1 MTQSLLTNPPL
12 SLYIHIPWCIRKCP
26 YCDFNSHGIKQLGGL
41 DDIPEQA
48 YIDRLLLDLEQEL
61 PLVWGR
67 RLHSIFIGGGTP
79 SLFSAEGMD
88 RLLSGVRARI
98 PFEGDIEIT
107 MEANPGT
114 FEAERFAGFR
124 QAGINRLSIG
134 VQSFNAKHLELLGRV
149 HNPEQAIAA
158 AEFAHQAGF
167 RSFNLDLMHGLPDQ
181 TTEQALVDLQTAI
194 NLKPQ
199 HISWYQLTIEPNT
212 LFYQQPPTLPVD
224 ETLWTIQEQGQS
236 LLQQNGYSQYEIS
249 AFAKEP
255 QLRSQHN
262 LNYWQFGDYLGIG
275 AGAHGKITRLDHNQ
289 VERTTKSRHPKDY
302 LQKSVAEIRSGHAIA
317 AHELPFEFMLNALRL
332 NEGVPSSYFELRTGL
347 PLHSIQP
354 MLQQAIKDGLLVNSS
369 NMIAPT
375 EKGSLFL
382 NELLQRFIEEMDI
395 SSQTNSSQDNQIH
408 IKSLD

>member
-1 MTQSLLTNPPL
+1 MSLLTNPPL

-88 RLLSGVRARI
+88 RLISGVRARI

-134 VQSFNAKHLELLGRV
+134 VQSFNARHLELLGRV

-181 TTEQALVDLQTAI
+181 TTEQALSDLQTAI

-224 ETLWTIQEQGQS
+224 DTLWSIQDEGQA
-236 LLQQNGYSQYEIS
+236 LLRQHGYGQYEIS

-255 QLRSQHN
+255 QFRSQHN

-275 AGAHGKITRLDHNQ
+275 AGAHGKITRLDLNQ
-289 VERTTKSRHPKDY
+289 VQRTTKSRHPKDY
-302 LQKSVAEIRSGHAIA
+302 LQKTVTEVRTSHPIPEHEI
-317 AHELPFEFMLNALRL
+317 PFEFMLNALRL
-332 NEGVPSSYFELRTGL
+332 LDGVPTAYFEQRGGL
-347 PLHSIQP
+347 MLTDIQP
-354 MLQQAIKDGLLVNSS
+354 AIDQAVEDGLLH
-369 NMIAPT
+369 ITRDRIQPT
-375 EKGSLFL
+375 EKGTLFL
-382 NELLQRFIEEMDI
+382 NELLQRFIHEQIDSQKSDRINII
-395 SSQTNSSQDNQIH
+395 SLN
-408 IKSLD
+408 

>member
-1 MTQSLLTNPPL
+1 MSLLTNPPL
-12 SLYIHIPWCIRKCP
+12 SLYIHIPWCIKKCP

-41 DDIPEQA
+41 DEIPEQA
-48 YIDRLLLDLEQEL
+48 YIDKLLLDLEQEL
-61 PLVWGR
+61 PFIWGR

-88 RLLSGVRARI
+88 RLISGVRARL

-114 FEAERFAGFR
+114 FEVERFAGFR

-134 VQSFNAKHLELLGRV
+134 VQSFNAKHLERLGRV

-181 TTEQALVDLQTAI
+181 TTEQALADLQIAI
-194 NLKPQ
+194 DLKPQ

-212 LFYQQPPTLPVD
+212 LFYQQPPSLPVD

-236 LLQQNGYSQYEIS
+236 LLQQHGYNQYEIS
-249 AFAKEP
+249 AYARSPEF
-255 QLRSQHN
+255 RSQHN

-275 AGAHGKITRLDHNQ
+275 AGAHGKITRLDLNQ
-289 VERTTKSRHPKDY
+289 IERTTKSRHPKDY
-302 LQKSVAEIRSGHAIA
+302 LQKSVAEIRTCNAISS
-317 AHELPFEFMLNALRL
+317 HELPFEFMLNALRL
-332 NEGVPSSYFELRTGL
+332 LEGVPSSFFEQRTGL
-347 PLHSIQP
+347 PLNSIQP
-354 MLQQAIKDGLLVNSS
+354 MLNQAIKDGLLLDSMNT
-369 NMIAPT
+369 IAPT

-382 NELLQRFIEEMDI
+382 NELLQRFIDEMDI
-395 SSQTNSSQDNQIH
+395 SSQTNTPQENQIN

>member
-1 MTQSLLTNPPL
+1 MSLLTNPPL

-41 DDIPEQA
+41 DDIPEQE

-88 RLLSGVRARI
+88 RLISGVRALI

-134 VQSFNAKHLELLGRV
+134 VQSFDAKHLERLGRV

-181 TTEQALVDLQTAI
+181 TPEQALADLRTAI
-194 NLKPQ
+194 NLQPQ

-224 ETLWTIQEQGQS
+224 DTLWTIQEEGQS
-236 LLQQNGYSQYEIS
+236 LLQQHGYNQYEIS
-249 AFAKEP
+249 AYARKPEY
-255 QLRSQHN
+255 RSQHN

-275 AGAHGKITRLDHNQ
+275 AGAHGKITRLDLNQ
-289 VERTTKSRHPKDY
+289 IHRTTKSRHPKDY
-302 LQKSVAEIRSGHAIA
+302 LQKSVTQIRTSKAIP

-332 NEGVPSSYFELRTGL
+332 LQGVPSSYFQQRTGL
-347 PLHSIQP
+347 ALNSIQS
-354 MLQQAIKDGLLVNSS
+354 MIDESIEDGLLCNKKDR
-369 NMIAPT
+369 IEPT
-375 EKGSLFL
+375 DKGALFL
-382 NELLQRFIEEMDI
+382 NELLQVFMQDAMIQEPSDI
-395 SSQTNSSQDNQIH
+395 KKSDLIN
-408 IKSLD
+408 IKQLY

>member
-1 MTQSLLTNPPL
+1 MSLLTNPPL

-48 YIDRLLLDLEQEL
+48 YIDRLLQDLEQEL
-61 PLVWGR
+61 PFVWGR

-88 RLLSGVRARI
+88 RLISGVRARI

-134 VQSFNAKHLELLGRV
+134 VQSFNAGHLELLGRV

-181 TTEQALVDLQTAI
+181 TTEQALTDLRTAI

-212 LFYQQPPTLPVD
+212 LFYQQPPSLPVD
-224 ETLWTIQEQGQS
+224 ETLWTIQEQGLA
-236 LLQQNGYSQYEIS
+236 LLQQHGYGQYEIS
-249 AFAKEP
+249 AFAKQP
-255 QLRSQHN
+255 QFRSQHN
-262 LNYWQFGDYLGIG
+262 VNYWQFGDYLGIG
-275 AGAHGKITRLDHNQ
+275 AGAHGKITRLDLNQ
-289 VERTTKSRHPKDY
+289 IHRTTKSRHPKDY
-302 LQKSVAEIRSGHAIA
+302 LHKTVTETRASQAIPAREI
-317 AHELPFEFMLNALRL
+317 PFEFMLNVLRL
-332 NEGVPSSYFELRTGL
+332 LDGVPTAYFEQRGGL
-347 PLHSIQP
+347 LLNDIQP
-354 MLQQAIKDGLLVNSS
+354 TIDQAVEDGLLH
-369 NMIAPT
+369 ITRDRIQPT
-375 EKGSLFL
+375 EKGTLFL
-382 NELLQRFIEEMDI
+382 NELLQRFIYEEIEFKKGDRI
-395 SSQTNSSQDNQIH
+395 NIIPLN
-408 IKSLD
+408 

>member
-1 MTQSLLTNPPL
+1 MSLLTNPPL

-88 RLLSGVRARI
+88 RLISGVRARI

-134 VQSFNAKHLELLGRV
+134 VQSFNARHLELLGRV

-181 TTEQALVDLQTAI
+181 TTEQALSDLQTAI

-224 ETLWTIQEQGQS
+224 DTLWSIQDEGQA
-236 LLQQNGYSQYEIS
+236 LLQQHGYGQYEIS

-255 QLRSQHN
+255 QFRSQHN

-275 AGAHGKITRLDHNQ
+275 AGAHGKITRLDLNQ
-289 VERTTKSRHPKDY
+289 VHRTTKSRHPKDY
-302 LQKSVAEIRSGHAIA
+302 LQKTVTEVRASHPIPEHEI
-317 AHELPFEFMLNALRL
+317 PFEFMLNTLRL
-332 NEGVPSSYFELRTGL
+332 LDGVPTAYFEQRGGILL
-347 PLHSIQP
+347 NDIQP
-354 MLQQAIKDGLLVNSS
+354 AIVQAAEDGLLH
-369 NMIAPT
+369 ITRDRIQPT
-375 EKGSLFL
+375 EKGTLFL
-382 NELLQRFIEEMDI
+382 NELLQRFIHEEIDPKKSDRINII
-395 SSQTNSSQDNQIH
+395 SLN
-408 IKSLD
+408 

>member
-1 MTQSLLTNPPL
+1 MSLLTNPPL

-48 YIDRLLLDLEQEL
+48 YIDRLLQDLEQEL
-61 PLVWGR
+61 PFVWGR

-88 RLLSGVRARI
+88 RLISGVRARI

-134 VQSFNAKHLELLGRV
+134 VQSFNAGHLELLGRV

-181 TTEQALVDLQTAI
+181 TTEQALTDLRTAI

-212 LFYQQPPTLPVD
+212 LFYQQPPSLPVD
-224 ETLWTIQEQGQS
+224 ETLWTIQEQGLA
-236 LLQQNGYSQYEIS
+236 LLQQHGYGQYEIS
-249 AFAKEP
+249 AFAKQP
-255 QLRSQHN
+255 QFRSQHN
-262 LNYWQFGDYLGIG
+262 VNYWQFGDYLGIG
-275 AGAHGKITRLDHNQ
+275 AGAHGKITRLDLNQ
-289 VERTTKSRHPKDY
+289 IHRTTKSRHPKDY
-302 LQKSVAEIRSGHAIA
+302 LHKTVTETRASQAIPAREI
-317 AHELPFEFMLNALRL
+317 PFEFMLNVLRL
-332 NEGVPSSYFELRTGL
+332 LDGVPTAYFEQRGGL
-347 PLHSIQP
+347 LLNDIQP
-354 MLQQAIKDGLLVNSS
+354 TIDQAVEDGLLH
-369 NMIAPT
+369 ITRDRIQPT
-375 EKGSLFL
+375 EKGTLFL
-382 NELLQRFIEEMDI
+382 NDLLQRFIYEEIEFKKGDRI
-395 SSQTNSSQDNQIH
+395 NIIPLN
-408 IKSLD
+408 

>member
-1 MTQSLLTNPPL
+1 MSLLTNPPL

-41 DDIPEQA
+41 DDIPEQE

-88 RLLSGVRARI
+88 RLISGVRARL

-134 VQSFNAKHLELLGRV
+134 VQSFNARHLELLGRV

-181 TTEQALVDLQTAI
+181 TTEQALADLQTAI
-194 NLKPQ
+194 KLKPQ

-224 ETLWTIQEQGQS
+224 DTLWTIQEQGQA
-236 LLQQNGYSQYEIS
+236 LLQQHGYNQYEVS
-249 AFAKEP
+249 AYARESEY
-255 QLRSQHN
+255 RSQHN

-275 AGAHGKITRLDHNQ
+275 AGAHGKITRLDLDQ
-289 VERTTKSRHPKDY
+289 IQRTTKSRHPKDY
-302 LQKSVAEIRSGHAIA
+302 LQKPVAEIRTSQEIPT
-317 AHELPFEFMLNALRL
+317 HELPFEFMLNALRL
-332 NEGVPSSYFELRTGL
+332 LDGVPTTYFQQRTGL
-347 PLHSIQP
+347 LLSDIQP
-354 MLQQAIKDGLLVNSS
+354 AINEAIADGLLHNSKDR
-369 NMIAPT
+369 IEPT

-382 NELLQRFIEEMDI
+382 NELLQRFIEEEPVQNKTDI
-395 SSQTNSSQDNQIH
+395 IKDAQIN
-408 IKSLD
+408 IKTLN